1 MTTLQAQYSSLQE
14 QFHNMSDEM
23 LSVWIEVAERRLPT
37 YRRTEEMLS
46 VLNGVHAA
54 KSVQRYRENNWE

>member
-1 MTTLQAQYSSLQE
+1 MTTLQAQYNSLQE
-14 QFHNMSDEM
+14 QFHKMSDEM

-37 YRRTEEMLS
+37 YHRTEEILS
-46 VLNGVHAA
+46 VLNGIEAA

>member
-1 MTTLQAQYSSLQE
+1 MTTLQAQYNSLQE
-14 QFHNMSDEM
+14 RFHKMSDEM
-23 LSVWIEVAERRLPT
+23 LSVWIEVAESKLPH

-46 VLNGVHAA
+46 VLNGIHAA

>member
-1 MTTLQAQYSSLQE
+1 MTTLQAQYNSLQE

-23 LSVWIEVAERRLPT
+23 LSVWIEVAERMLPT

>member
-1 MTTLQAQYSSLQE
+1 MTTLKAQYNSLQE
-14 QFHNMSDEM
+14 RFHKMSDEM

-46 VLNGVHAA
+46 VLNGIHAA